1 MKKFRR
7 DSWLNKNQHERDYYV
22 NMARHEGWRSR
33 SVFKLKQIN
42 SKVNILHPDMICID
56 LGSSPG
62 GWSQYVSTYLKKKVK
77 IIAVDLLPMDT
88 IPSVEFIQGD
98 ITQKY
103 VFNGIMK
110 LLKNTKAGLVMSD
123 IAPNIT
129 GVRST
134 DQSRSIQLA
143 ELSLDLA
150 SKLLKRKG
158 NFICKLFQGEGCEE
172 FIDKARKSFI
182 QIKIIKPAAS
192 RPKSREI
199 YFIGKHFC
207 NSVK

>member
-134 DQSRSIQLA
+134 DQPRSIQLA
-143 ELSLDLA
+143 
-150 SKLLKRKG
+150 
-158 NFICKLFQGEGCEE
+158 
-172 FIDKARKSFI
+172 
-182 QIKIIKPAAS
+182 
-192 RPKSREI
+192 
-199 YFIGKHFC
+199 
-207 NSVK
+207 